1 MRRHPKLTPY
11 QVNVNVYVTAIV
23 SPLTT
28 ALELEKSPAE
38 NNVPVVESLVA
49 LPPML
54 MKQPA
59 TVPVLVIENDTA
71 EDVALLAAA
80 AEANEGVG
88 RFPEYAGALVPP
100 TSNQLA

>member
-1 MRRHPKLTPY
+1 
-11 QVNVNVYVTAIV
+11 V

-54 MKQPA
+54 IKQPA

-71 EDVALLAAA
+71 EDVALLEAEAA
-80 AEANEGVG
+80 ANEGVG
-88 RFPEYAGALVPP
+88 RLPEYAGALVPP